1 MATKIRIAARLRPNI
16 PGSPLVACQ
25 SLRSSTTSMAT
36 KIRIAA
42 RLRPNIPG
50 EILDDAV
57 GVENDEN
64 GAFVTMT
71 HPRDASQRFKFPFS
85 SCYGPDSTQDELYL
99 NDVKPLLDVVLGG
112 VTVTVFAYGVTSSG
126 KTHTIQGTK
135 AQPGIIPRV
144 VRDIFE
150 RSRAIDDI
158 EVDISVSYM
167 EIYKEEAYDLLAPK
181 LPIREDASGQVFVA
195 HLSSLPISSLQDFD
209 RVYASANKRRST
221 GSTNLNHSSSRSH
234 AILTLQVQMA
244 DRVADQTVTG
254 KINLV
259 DLAGSENNKLT
270 GNDPSRMAESSAIN
284 KSLSVL
290 GQVVHALNQ
299 GASRIPYR
307 NSKLTRILQD
317 ALGGNAVGLLI
328 CNLAPGTK
336 FRQDT
341 WNTLNFASRT
351 KEIENKPVVNVRDN
365 QPAPKAHFAA
375 LAPQPHV
382 LPAANVPSSSHNQP
396 ASKAHFAALAPQPHV
411 LPAANVPS
419 SSRQV
424 GRPSLLPMTAASKL
438 PGPSK
443 GRVSGFG
450 AGGSTGF
457 QPFTIAP
464 GNVQKKIRS
473 ESENAGDRRNSDRGN
488 NSGSGILG
496 MTEEEIDE
504 RIARA
509 VEIEVARRLEE
520 RERRREEEERKEIE
534 KQLLEV
540 VQEEED
546 SHRSTPDVV
555 LPEDITRPTTSATCS
570 SLPSGILTPLLKRHE
585 DLDNEL
591 KRRLAELEQ
600 KYEQN
605 SREVQLADILSPTS
619 KKKTGRAYV
628 ALARAHSEKGD
639 LQVALSLYKKAE
651 TYVPDN
657 MKLKQRILEIE
668 HAARNN
674 VEFVPMSRK
683 KSKKKAKNTHT
694 SRSSGQTPTADFV
707 SVAESSG
714 HEPDNRDGD
723 PGENLRSS
731 ERSGQGRKK
740 KGGLGTGSRSRS
752 RPAPL
757 REATN
762 SPHKQKRVASDD
774 ELEEEETPPKKQKK
788 GKKTA
793 VDVCSDGSDGDG
805 DLGWLPSNMKVVET
819 K

>member
-1 MATKIRIAARLRPNI
+1 MT
-16 PGSPLVACQ
+16 
-25 SLRSSTTSMAT
+25 T

-85 SCYGPDSTQDELYL
+85 SCYGPDSTQDEIYL
-99 NDVKPLLDVVLGG
+99 NDVKPLLDVVFGG

-150 RSRAIDDI
+150 RSRAVDDS

-167 EIYKEEAYDLLAPK
+167 EIYKEEAYDLLVDRDSAPK

-195 HLSSLPISSLQDFD
+195 HLSSLPISGVQDFD
-209 RVYASANKRRST
+209 RVYASANKRRSV
-221 GSTNLNHSSSRSH
+221 GSTNLNRSSSRSH

-244 DRVADQTVTG
+244 DRDADQTVTG

-341 WNTLNFASRT
+341 WNTLNLSFASRT

-365 QPAPKAHFAA
+365 QPAPRAHFAA

-382 LPAANVPSSSHNQP
+382 LPAV
-396 ASKAHFAALAPQPHV
+396 
-411 LPAANVPS
+411 NVPS

-424 GRPSLLPMTAASKL
+424 GRPSLLPMTTASKL
-438 PGPSK
+438 LGPSK

-450 AGGSTGF
+450 ARGSTGF

-464 GNVQKKIRS
+464 GNVQKTTKRIRS

-509 VEIEVARRLEE
+509 VEVEVARRLEE

-540 VQEEED
+540 VQEED
-546 SHRSTPDVV
+546 SHGSTPDVV

-605 SREVQLADILSPTS
+605 SREVQLADVLSPTS

-674 VEFVPMSRK
+674 VEFVPMSKK
-683 KSKKKAKNTHT
+683 KSKTKKTKSTHA
-694 SRSSGQTPTADFV
+694 SRSTEQTSTADFV
-707 SVAESSG
+707 PVAESSG

-723 PGENLRSS
+723 SGENLRSLES
-731 ERSGQGRKK
+731 LNEGGGQGRKK
-740 KGGLGTGSRSRS
+740 KGGKGAGSRSRS

>member
-1 MATKIRIAARLRPNI
+1 MATKIRIAARLRPY
-16 PGSPLVACQ
+16 
-25 SLRSSTTSMAT
+25 
-36 KIRIAA
+36 
-42 RLRPNIPG
+42 IPG
-50 EILDDAV
+50 ETLDDAV

-158 EVDISVSYM
+158 EVDISVSYL
-167 EIYKEEAYDLLAPK
+167 EIYKEEAYDLLVDRDSAPK

-195 HLSSLPISSLQDFD
+195 HLSSLPISGVQDFD

-341 WNTLNFASRT
+341 WNTLNLSFAART
-351 KEIENKPVVNVRDN
+351 KEIENKPVVNIRD
-365 QPAPKAHFAA
+365 
-375 LAPQPHV
+375 
-382 LPAANVPSSSHNQP
+382 NQP

-419 SSRQV
+419 SSRQA

-450 AGGSTGF
+450 TGGSTGF

-540 VQEEED
+540 VQEED

-605 SREVQLADILSPTS
+605 SREVQLADVLSPTS

-752 RPAPL
+752 RPAPF

-762 SPHKQKRVASDD
+762 SAHKQKRVASDD